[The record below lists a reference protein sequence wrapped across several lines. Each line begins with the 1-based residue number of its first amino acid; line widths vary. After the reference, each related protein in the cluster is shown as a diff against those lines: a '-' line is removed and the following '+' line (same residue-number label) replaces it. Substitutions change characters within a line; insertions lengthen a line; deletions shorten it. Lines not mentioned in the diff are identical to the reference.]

1 MATRLHRALETYRVL
16 KQVSQRVK
24 PKNYKS
30 TMTAITAMSPCIL
43 KWKVQ
48 ALFFSKRLYEIR
60 YGATF

>member
-16 KQVSQRVK
+16 KQVSPRVK

-43 KWKVQ
+43 KWKV
-48 ALFFSKRLYEIR
+48 RLYFFQK
-60 YGATF
+60 GFMK

>member
-16 KQVSQRVK
+16 KQVSQRVN
-24 PKNYKS
+24 PRNYKS

-48 ALFFSKRLYEIR
+48 ALFFFKKAL
-60 YGATF
+60 